1 MVALPPHDAC
11 HETPDSERLLRSF
24 GNWQSEWDDR
34 PQVEVDTT
42 FRDQVDF
49 AIKCILYGAGPIRLR
64 FALAQE
70 YGERCQVKRVATA
83 AYRAIQDAGELPAEV
98 QRAVIAAQRQEAIQG
113 ALVDRAWGPA
123 LAGLARAGDVA
134 GELAEDTGLRPE
146 DLRLVVEVE
155 DDAAPL
161 PEGQGEPVE
170 AIQRDQEP
178 IQADPEEL

>member
-42 FRDQVDF
+42 FRDQVNF
-49 AIKCILYGAGPIRLR
+49 AIQAIIDGAGPIRLR

-70 YGERCQVKRVATA
+70 YGERCQVKRIVTA
-83 AYRAIQDAGELPAEV
+83 AYKAIHDADQLPAEV
-98 QRAVIAAQRQEAIQG
+98 KRAVIAARRERVTEGAIQ
-113 ALVDRAWGPA
+113 DRAWGPA

-161 PEGQGEPVE
+161 PEGEGEPVD